1 MNLPLVTKKAEP
13 RVDSRLLAQHLG
25 NQHKNVIEMIERYL
39 TQFKIM
45 GVVPFETEKPIGAAG
60 GRPERFALLNED
72 QAYFLL
78 SLSRNSERVVNLKA
92 KLVLA
97 FREAR
102 RAAELHAEYLPTYH
116 GLHDQLHALAD
127 GASNERWVHV
137 NMNKLI
143 NKVAGA
149 ESGERPHLDVPRKAM
164 VIAAQHI
171 ATVAIQGAADHREAH
186 AKAKAALAPLMPQK
200 LITEGRE

>member
-25 NQHKNVIEMIERYL
+25 TAHQSTFELIKKYQNDLRELGLLR
-39 TQFKIM
+39 
-45 GVVPFETEKPIGAAG
+45 FETGKANG

-72 QAYFLL
+72 QCYLL
-78 SLSRNSERVVNLKA
+78 LAHTRSKKAVKLKLN
-92 KLVLA
+92 LVLA

-116 GLHDQLHALAD
+116 GLRDQLHTLAA
-127 GASNERWVHV
+127 GSPNERLVHI

-143 NKVAGA
+143 NKVAGI
-149 ESGERPHLDVPRKAM
+149 ESGQRGRLDVPRKAM

-171 ATVAIQGAADHREAH
+171 ATQAMQGAADHHEGYAN
-186 AKAKAALAPLMPQK
+186 AKTALAPLIPQK
-200 LITEGRE
+200 LIEETK